1 MKDVKSST
9 SPIFILF
16 HSRTPVYQLS
26 TRNRIKMT
34 TQEEAKELVTKVLIL
49 RSELGRQKTNKKQ
62 AWNAMW
68 LLDLSTLDE
77 FYAEDVE
84 ISGFNP
90 PKQTT
95 WKGIEA
101 LRAVRNPDTTHVVRI
116 QLKFRPANELSGQS
130 TAKNSSP

>member
-1 MKDVKSST
+1 
-9 SPIFILF
+9 
-16 HSRTPVYQLS
+16 
-26 TRNRIKMT
+26 MT

-68 LLDLSTLDE
+68 LLDLSTRDE

-84 ISGFNP
+84 ISGFSP